1 MIQNDLLYSKKPVI
15 IAGGNDKWIHNKDNE
30 AFRTDDNLKE
40 REDRFEAQI
49 NSKYVYRAPLKYF
62 CDPGKTNF
70 LTKIFL
76 KTKMKKVF
84 ESKKKVTGIG
94 APDLQIA
101 FARAL
106 FIQYSQILLTK
117 NFRQYLERIMLSSK
131 MLRMGIQK
139 TP

>member
-1 MIQNDLLYSKKPVI
+1 MIQNGLLYRKKPVI

-30 AFRTDDNLKE
+30 AFRTDDNLKQ

-49 NSKYVYRAPLKYF
+49 DSKYVYRAPLKYF
-62 CDPGKTNF
+62 CDPDKTSF
-70 LTKIFL
+70 STK
-76 KTKMKKVF
+76 TR
-84 ESKKKVTGIG
+84 IG

-131 MLRMGIQK
+131 VLHMGI
-139 TP
+139 